1 MKRLVVVESPTKAK
15 TIRGY
20 LEGDGHT
27 YQIEASMGHVRDLP
41 ASAKEVPKKYKD
53 EDWSDLGVNVD
64 EGFEPV
70 YVVGGRSKKVVK
82 QLKEALKDADEL
94 YIATDEDR
102 EGESIG
108 WHLQEVLKPK
118 IPVRRMVFHEITQDA
133 IRGALEE
140 TRDIDRHLV
149 DAQETRRILDRLV
162 GYRISPLLWRKIAP
176 KLSAGRVQ
184 SVAVRILVL
193 REKER
198 IVFVP
203 ATYWDLEA
211 QLQQNKQSF
220 DADLTHFGAQRDPVR
235 IASGKDFGDETGRL
249 KEGLT
254 GWDGEGDAPE
264 NPGDARVMFSEE
276 KVRALAERLPEKDW
290 RVAGVQQRTRT
301 KSPYAPFITST
312 LQQEASRKLGFA
324 SGRTMSV
331 AQRLYENGHIT
342 YMRTDSTN
350 LSKEAVKGARKAVEE
365 RYGDDFLSKKAR
377 SYGGKTSDSAQE
389 AHEAIRPAGS
399 EMKTKKE
406 LGLSGQNGRLYDL
419 IWKRTIATQ
428 MADARIRY
436 TNAYL
441 EVETDAGHTA
451 RFRAGGKEVLFPG
464 FFRAYVEGSDDPEAD
479 LEDREHPL
487 PALAEGDAPD
497 CRSVEPSGHETKP
510 PSRYTEASLVKILEE
525 KGIGRP
531 STYASIIETIQRR
544 GYVEKNGKQLV
555 PTFTAFAT
563 NNLLE
568 KQFERLVDTG
578 FTAEMEGILDDIAR
592 GDREAKPYLESF
604 YRGEGGIANR
614 VEKGLEE
621 IDPKQVSEIS
631 FKSWDPY
638 VTRVGRYG
646 PYVEGPLEATGETA
660 TASLPVDLFPGDT
673 TEARLKKVLEES
685 NAGDRPMGV
694 HPDHDMPV
702 LLKSGPYGPYVQLGD
717 DEQQGKPKR
726 VSLPPGVEPKD
737 VNFDLAM
744 QIIELPRVLGEHPDD
759 GQPVDTNIGRYG
771 PYVRHHRESKKP
783 LYASLKQNKG
793 DDVLTVELERALE
806 LLKKKKTRGR
816 EPERTLGEHPESGK
830 AVEVWDGRYG
840 PYVKHDGTNASLID
854 DQTIE
859 SVTMEEAVQLI
870 AEREG

>member
-1 MKRLVVVESPTKAK
+1 MKRLVVVESPTKAR

-20 LEGDGHT
+20 LNGDGHE

-41 ASAKEVPKKYKD
+41 ASAKEIPKKYKG

-64 EGFEPV
+64 EGFKPV
-70 YVVGGRSKKVVK
+70 YVVSGKRKKKVVRE
-82 QLKEALKDADEL
+82 LKKALKSADEL

-108 WHLQEVLKPK
+108 WHLTQVLQPDV
-118 IPVRRMVFHEITQDA
+118 PVRRMVFHEITREA
-133 IRGALEE
+133 IQRALGE
-140 TRDIDRHLV
+140 TRGIDDRLV
-149 DAQETRRILDRLV
+149 EAQETRRILDRLV

-203 ATYWDLEA
+203 ASYWDLKASLA
-211 QLQQNKQSF
+211 QQKQSF
-220 DADLTHFGAQRDPVR
+220 DADLTHFGGVR
-235 IASGKDFGDETGRL
+235 LASGKDFADETGRL

-254 GWDGEGDAPE
+254 GWDGEDDAP
-264 NPGDARVMFSEE
+264 GTKSDARVLFSEE
-276 KVRALAERLPEKDW
+276 KARALAENLPGRAW

-312 LQQEASRKLGFA
+312 LQQEASRKLGFS

-331 AQRLYENGHIT
+331 AQRLYEHGHIT

-350 LSKEAVKGARKAVEE
+350 LSQEAVQGARRAVEE
-365 RYGDDFLSKKAR
+365 RYGEDYLSKKAR
-377 SYGGKTSDSAQE
+377 SYGGKTSKNAQE

-399 EMKTKKE
+399 AMKTRKE
-406 LGLSGQNGRLYDL
+406 LGLSGQEGRLYDL

-441 EVETDAGHTA
+441 DVETDAGHTA
-451 RFRAGGKEVLFPG
+451 RFRASGKEVLFPG

-487 PALAEGDAPD
+487 PALDEGDTPD
-497 CRSVEPSGHETKP
+497 CRSVEPNGHETKP
-510 PSRYTEASLVKILEE
+510 PSRYTEASLVKMLEE
-525 KGIGRP
+525 EGIGRP

-544 GYVEKNGKQLV
+544 GYAKKKGKQLV

-568 KQFERLVDTG
+568 KQFEQLVDTG
-578 FTAEMEGILDDIAR
+578 FTADMEQVLDDIAR
-592 GDREAKPYLESF
+592 GEREARPYLESF
-604 YRGEGGIANR
+604 YRGEGGIERR
-614 VEKGLEE
+614 VETGLDE
-621 IDPKQVSEIS
+621 IDPKAVSEIA
-631 FKSWDPY
+631 FDKWGAY
-638 VTRVGRYG
+638 VVRVGKYG
-646 PYVEGPLEATGETA
+646 PYVEGPMNGDTA
-660 TASLPVDLFPGDT
+660 TASLPEDLFPGDT
-673 TEARLKKVLEES
+673 TEETLKDILEES
-685 NAGDRPMGV
+685 NAGDRPLGV
-694 HPDHDMPV
+694 HPEHDQPV
-702 LLKSGPYGPYVQLGD
+702 LLKSGPYGPYIQLGD

-737 VNFDLAM
+737 VDFGLAR
-744 QIIELPRVLGEHPDD
+744 QIIDLPRVLGSHPDD

-771 PYVRHHRESKKP
+771 PYVRHHREGKKP
-783 LYASLKQNKG
+783 LYASLKENEG
-793 DDVLTVELERALE
+793 DDVLTVELDRALE
-806 LLKKKKTRGR
+806 LLKKKKRRGR
-816 EPERTLGEHPESGK
+816 EPERVLGEHPETGDP
-830 AVEVWDGRYG
+830 VEVWDGRYG
-840 PYVKHDGTNASLID
+840 PYVKHDGTNASLKD
-854 DQTIE
+854 DQTIAD
-859 SVTMEEAVQLI
+859 VTMEQAVELL
-870 AEREG
+870 AEKA